1 MIFNLFISNCRMNVW
16 VLQLNYPSLCKK
28 LGRGKII
35 LLQALFFWKL
45 LSQER
50 KARLASYQRSFPG
63 IPGNERAEVPEYVLL
78 LGPRTA
84 SAFPLGPRTAPPPTP
99 PALFLRLD
107 SILSSHPFTLFS
119 LLGNTTKQYLG
130 TCSVPSAE
138 FSVLK
143 ILINSHM
150 YVSIHSIL
158 VLQLS

>member
-1 MIFNLFISNCRMNVW
+1 MNCRMNVL

-28 LGRGKII
+28 LGQRKII

-84 SAFPLGPRTAPPPTP
+84 PPQTPPP
-99 PALFLRLD
+99 LFLSLD
-107 SILSSHPFTLFS
+107 SILSSHPFALFFPPTS
-119 LLGNTTKQYLG
+119 
-130 TCSVPSAE
+130 
-138 FSVLK
+138 
-143 ILINSHM
+143 
-150 YVSIHSIL
+150 
-158 VLQLS
+158 